1 MTKMPGINSGIVE
14 DEMVIARTIES
25 SLDDLG
31 YDHCGPATT
40 YGEALELLETERPD
54 LLLLDI
60 NLGSKKDGIDV
71 AEKINLLYKIP
82 FIFLTAN
89 SDLATIERAKKVK
102 PYAYIVKPFSKEELF
117 AAIEIALSNFNDKVN
132 NKPSKETPA
141 VTLNDF
147 VFLKDG
153 KHFHKVRYSDISY
166 IESDNNYTCV
176 YYNAKNKLVVRS
188 PFSEFLETLPSNIF
202 ARVQRSFAVN
212 ITKIDSLEPE
222 EVNIGGSKIPLSKSY
237 REPLM
242 KLLGIRE

>member
-1 MTKMPGINSGIVE
+1 MPAINIGIVE

-31 YDHCGPATT
+31 YEHCGPATT
-40 YGEALELLETERPD
+40 YGEALELLETDKPD

-60 NLGSKKDGIDV
+60 NLGSRKDGIDV

-102 PYAYIVKPFSKEELF
+102 PHAYIVKPFSKEELF
-117 AAIEIALSNFNDKVN
+117 AAIEIALSNFNDKNN
-132 NKPSKETPA
+132 NKPSKETPSLA
-141 VTLNDF
+141 VNDF

-166 IESDNNYTCV
+166 LESDNNYTCV
-176 YYNAKNKLVVRS
+176 HYNTNNKLLVRS
-188 PFSEFLETLPSNIF
+188 SFSDFLETLSPSIF
-202 ARVQRSFAVN
+202 VRVHRSFAVN

-242 KLLGIRE
+242 KRLGINE